1 MAATEDILKTIEG
14 LESTHVIVP
23 YLGEFFDLLVLLLSD
38 VNFKICIN
46 SLNILGITL
55 KLTSKEDLSPHLSNV
70 VSVLLGKLG
79 DSKVAVRQ
87 IAFQILAGAAKV
99 RE

>member
-1 MAATEDILKTIEG
+1 MREF
-14 LESTHVIVP
+14 LEMIFP
-23 YLGEFFDLLVLLLSD
+23 LLTD

-46 SLNILGITL
+46 TLNILGIIV
-55 KLTSKEDLSPHLSNV
+55 KLTSQTDLIGQV
-70 VSVLLGKLG
+70 DKIVTKLLGKLG

-87 IAFQILAGAAKV
+87 IAFQILAVASKV

>member
-1 MAATEDILKTIEG
+1 MKTVEG
-14 LESTHVIVP
+14 LDSTHVIVP
-23 YLGEFFDLLVLLLSD
+23 YLGEFFDMLVLLLND

-46 SLNILGITL
+46 SLNIIGITF
-55 KLTSKEDLSPHLSNV
+55 KLTSKDDLSPHLGNV